1 VLSDSK
7 ARVEQLLNEDQ
18 RRKFE
23 RLLQEHQKQ

>member
-7 ARVEQLLNEDQ
+7 ARVEQLLNADQ

-23 RLLQEHQKQ
+23 RLLQEHQKP

>member
-23 RLLQEHQKQ
+23 HLLQEHAK